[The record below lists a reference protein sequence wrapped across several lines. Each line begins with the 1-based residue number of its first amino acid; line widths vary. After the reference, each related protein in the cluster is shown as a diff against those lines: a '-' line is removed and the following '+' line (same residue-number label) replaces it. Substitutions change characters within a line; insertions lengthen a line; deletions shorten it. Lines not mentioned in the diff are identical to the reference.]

1 MRRMLLLTAAAV
13 LAAGGVHAQDA
24 QAIAREARDRIQ
36 ADTVSTRARMVI
48 LDKSGAATERMVDQ
62 YSAKV
67 GDADGTVIIF
77 QKPAGVAG
85 TRFLTLSSPGKPED
99 RWIFLPSL
107 GKVRRV
113 SAGEGSGSFMGTDF
127 SYDDVSLMDREAD
140 LDTYTLVREE
150 ALDGKDCWV
159 IEARP
164 KDPAYQYSCMRMWI
178 DKGNYVSW
186 KLEMYD
192 RKGALVKTLTIDEV
206 KDIQG
211 RLSPVRTTIRSVQA
225 GTSTTLYVD
234 IMKYDDKIPPS
245 VFTVRFLE
253 TGRP

>member
-1 MRRMLLLTAAAV
+1 MKRFLALAATVFFLGAAAS
-13 LAAGGVHAQDA
+13 AQDA
-24 QAIAREARDRIQ
+24 REIARGARDRIH

-48 LDKSGAATERMVDQ
+48 TDKSGGTTERLVDQ

-67 GDADGTVIIF
+67 NGADCTVIIF
-77 QKPAGVAG
+77 QKPASIAG
-85 TRFLTLSSPGKPED
+85 TRFLTISNTDKPDD

-113 SAGEGSGSFMGTDF
+113 SAGEGSSSFMGTDF
-127 SYDDVSLMDREAD
+127 SYDDISLMDRD
-140 LDTYTLVREE
+140 VDQDSYTLVREE
-150 ALDGKDCWV
+150 QVNGKACWV
-159 IEARP
+159 VEARP
-164 KDPAYQYSCMRMWI
+164 KNDSYQYSRTLMWV
-178 DKGNYVSW
+178 DKANSVSW
-186 KLEMYD
+186 KIEMYD
-192 RKGALVKTLTIDEV
+192 QKNVLVKTLSIDSV

-211 RLSPVRTTIRSVQA
+211 RLTPIQTTVRSVQA

-234 IMKYDDKIPPS
+234 IMKYDEKIPSS